1 MPQIAQLAE
10 TWSSQVFWLL
20 VFFGITF
27 FVIGR
32 GMVPK
37 VMETVAQRDSQIAA
51 DLGAAKAA
59 RDAADEQEEAWRV
72 RENENR
78 AAAQAIVA
86 KAKDEAAA
94 KSEKKLKAAQ
104 TRLDKKLAEAEDRI
118 AEARTAALTEV
129 EAVAALRGEREA
141 NRPGGGVNDGE
152 AREGAIG
159 RAGAAFSLVPSTGM
173 YGQRGVR

>member
-10 TWSSQVFWLL
+10 TWSSQIFWLL

-37 VMETVAQRDSQIAA
+37 VMDTVAQRDGQIATNLA
-51 DLGAAKAA
+51 AAKAA

-72 RENENR
+72 KENENR
-78 AAAQAIVA
+78 AAAQSIVA

-94 KSEKKLKAAQ
+94 KSESKLKAAQ
-104 TRLDKKLAEAEDRI
+104 TRLDKKLAEAEMRI
-118 AEARTAALTEV
+118 NEARNAALTEV
-129 EAVAALRGEREA
+129 EAVATEA
-141 NRPGGGVNDGE
+141 AQEIVTRLAGVKVTKPTAAKAVKE
-152 AREGAIG
+152 AMAHG
-159 RAGAAFSLVPSTGM
+159 
-173 YGQRGVR
+173 

>member
-32 GMVPK
+32 GMVPR
-37 VMETVAQRDSQIAA
+37 VMDTVAQRDGQIAA
-51 DLGAAKAA
+51 DLAAAKAA
-59 RDAADEQEEAWRV
+59 RDAADAEEEAWRV

-78 AAAQAIVA
+78 AAAQVIVA
-86 KAKDEAAA
+86 QAKDEAAA

-104 TRLDKKLAEAEDRI
+104 VRLDKKLAEAEDRI

-129 EAVAALRGEREA
+129 EAVAAEA
-141 NRPGGGVNDGE
+141 AQDIVARLAGVSVTKPAATKAVKE
-152 AREGAIG
+152 ALSHG
-159 RAGAAFSLVPSTGM
+159 
-173 YGQRGVR
+173 

>member
-37 VMETVAQRDSQIAA
+37 VMETVAQRDGQIAA
-51 DLGAAKAA
+51 DLAAAKAA
-59 RDAADEQEEAWRV
+59 RDAADAEEEAWRV

-94 KSEKKLKAAQ
+94 KSDLEKSRAGVGEPK
-104 TRLDKKLAEAEDRI
+104 RPDAEAGGLEPECD
-118 AEARTAALTEV
+118 
-129 EAVAALRGEREA
+129 ALRE
-141 NRPGGGVNDGE
+141 
-152 AREGAIG
+152 I
-159 RAGAAFSLVPSTGM
+159 SL
-173 YGQRGVR
+173 